1 MEQLAI
7 LRNGEARACRYR
19 YRPGMKKPKETQDP
33 PSQTEDGAPNV
44 VGLARARATRQKD
57 IEGVLP

>member
-19 YRPGMKKPKETQDP
+19 YRPGMKRRKENPRPTLP
-33 PSQTEDGAPNV
+33 TRGAPDL
-44 VGLARARATRQKD
+44 VGLAHARATRR
-57 IEGVLP
+57 VFASF

>member
-19 YRPGMKKPKETQDP
+19 YRPGMKKRKEKPKDP
-33 PSQTEDGAPNV
+33 PSQPEDGAPDL
-44 VGLARARATRQKD
+44 VGLARARATRRS
-57 IEGVLP
+57 